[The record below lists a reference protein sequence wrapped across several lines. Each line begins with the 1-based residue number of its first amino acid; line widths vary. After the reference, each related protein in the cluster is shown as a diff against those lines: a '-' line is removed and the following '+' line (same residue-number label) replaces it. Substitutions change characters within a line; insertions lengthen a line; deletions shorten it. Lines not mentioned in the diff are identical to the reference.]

1 MRLINV
7 AVLVVILLAVSV
19 GPVSPVAAGTDD
31 GYRVAQKSK
40 AAKPRERRVLRVGPD
55 RALRTPSAAAR
66 IARNGDHVRID
77 PGTYR
82 DCAVWRANDLILEGL
97 GKPRPHMTSVVC
109 DDQAIWLIR
118 GNDVRVI
125 NIKFSRAHSSQF
137 NGAGIKMVGSNLLVR
152 KSLFH
157 DNENGILTAGRPR
170 SHIIVIGSRFL
181 RNGSCVRACAHGI
194 YAGKVYRL
202 VVRNSIFFGQKQGH
216 HIKSRARMTQILSNR
231 ISDGREGTASMSINL
246 PIGGTADISYN
257 HIEQGPKAEN
267 YKLMIS
273 IGEESIARKGRPT
286 PFRQPSRGL
295 IFKNNVFVNNHPRGG
310 IFIRNLTETP
320 LTMRGNRF
328 IGKGIRVV
336 GPALGR
342 TETAK

>member
-1 MRLINV
+1 MRPIASSYV
-7 AVLVVILLAVSV
+7 FVILLAFAV
-19 GPVSPVAAGTDD
+19 PADPALAAGVADE
-31 GYRVAQKSK
+31 YRVAQKSK
-40 AAKPRERRVLRVGPD
+40 VEKPRQRRVLRVGPG

-66 IARNGDHVRID
+66 VARNGDHVRID
-77 PGTYR
+77 SGTYR
-82 DCAVWRANDLILEGL
+82 DCAVWRASNLILEGL
-97 GKPRPHMTSVVC
+97 GKPRPHMTLVIC

-118 GNDVRVI
+118 GDDVRVI
-125 NIKFSRAHSSQF
+125 NIEFSRAHSSYF

-152 KSLFH
+152 KSVFH

-170 SHIIVIGSRFL
+170 SHIIVINSRFL
-181 RNGSCVRACAHGI
+181 RNGSCVMACGHGI
-194 YAGKVYRL
+194 YAGTVYRL

-216 HIKSRARMTQILSNR
+216 HIKSRARLTQILSNR

-267 YKLMIS
+267 YRVMIS
-273 IGEESIARKGRPT
+273 IGEEAIARKGRPA

-295 IFKNNVFVNNHPRGG
+295 VFKNNVFVNNHPKGA
-310 IFIRNLTETP
+310 IFIRNLTKTP

-328 IGKGIRVV
+328 IGKGVRVSGPVV
-336 GPALGR
+336 GRAGA
-342 TETAK
+342 TK